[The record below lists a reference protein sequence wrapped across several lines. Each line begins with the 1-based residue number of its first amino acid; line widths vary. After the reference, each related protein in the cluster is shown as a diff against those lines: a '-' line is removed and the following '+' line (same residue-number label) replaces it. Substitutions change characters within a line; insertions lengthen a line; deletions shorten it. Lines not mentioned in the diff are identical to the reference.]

1 MLPNL
6 PPPGYAAP
14 LAAEDHPDQL
24 RGDPDYMLTLARG
37 LHVIRAFGTRRHPQT
52 AAELSRRA
60 ALPRAVV
67 QRCLH
72 TLILLGIAEQHG
84 RLYVLTPRIL
94 GAGLRVLFVHAV
106 RVACPARIGRAE
118 RHRQ

>member
-1 MLPNL
+1 MRPNL

-37 LHVIRAFGTRRHPQT
+37 LHVIRAFGTRRQPQT

-60 ALPRAVV
+60 GLPRRPPHPPPRA
-67 QRCLH
+67 RCLH
-72 TLILLGIAEQHG
+72 GRGFNRRGSVLKLPTLSGIVG
-84 RLYVLTPRIL
+84 CTLLTPLTR
-94 GAGLRVLFVHAV
+94 GTY
-106 RVACPARIGRAE
+106 E
-118 RHRQ
+118 T